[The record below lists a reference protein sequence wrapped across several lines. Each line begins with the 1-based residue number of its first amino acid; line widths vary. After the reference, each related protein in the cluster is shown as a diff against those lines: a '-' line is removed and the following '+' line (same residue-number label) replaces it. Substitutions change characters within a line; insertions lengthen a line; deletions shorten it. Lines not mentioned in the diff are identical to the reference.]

1 MSLNFDKKARMLHL
15 SPVESQILHHPL
27 FLEKQVKVSMLRLDN
42 IHPEVSG
49 NKFFKLKYNLT
60 EAKNQ
65 GKNSILTFG
74 GAYSNHIYA
83 TASAA
88 QEAGLQ
94 SIGIIRGDHQDL
106 KNPTLLHA
114 QSKGM
119 NLHFISREAYRKKN
133 TPEFLNKLQTQ
144 FGDFYLIPEGGT
156 NSKAILGTAEILQEK
171 HHKFT
176 HVCTSIGTGGTYGGL
191 AKSLAPHQ
199 TLLGFSSLKGEFI
212 REEIQQLLEKYHIQ
226 SKGILAVMTSYHFGG
241 YAKWNPELI
250 KFMHEFHKEFDIV
263 LDPIY
268 TSKMVFGF
276 WDMLQKNHF
285 PANSEILLIHT
296 GGLQG
301 KIGFTQRTGITLPIP
316 SA

>member
-1 MSLNFDKKARMLHL
+1 MLH
-15 SPVESQILHHPL
+15 SNPVQSQILTHPL
-27 FLEKQVKVSMLRLDN
+27 FLEKQVQVSMLRLDS

-65 GKNSILTFG
+65 SKNTILTFG

-83 TASAA
+83 TASAT
-88 QEAGLQ
+88 QEVGLQ

-119 NLHFISREAYRKKN
+119 NLHFISREEYRKKN
-133 TPEFLNKLQTQ
+133 TPEFLTKLQSQ
-144 FGDFYLIPEGGT
+144 FGNFYLIPEGGT
-156 NSKAILGTAEILQEK
+156 TSQAILGTAEILQEE
-171 HHKFT
+171 HYNFT
-176 HVCTSIGTGGTYGGL
+176 HICTSIGTGGTYCGL
-191 AKSLAPHQ
+191 AESLAPHQ

-212 REEIQQLLEKYHIQ
+212 RKEIQQLLEKYHIQ
-226 SKGILAVMTSYHFGG
+226 GKGNLAVMTSYHFGG

-250 KFMHEFHKEFDIV
+250 RFMHEFHKDFGII

-276 WDMLQKNHF
+276 WDLLQKKHF
-285 PANSEILLIHT
+285 PANSKILLIHT

-301 KIGFTQRTGITLPIP
+301 NIGFTQRTGIRLPVL